1 MVHMLGLDFYNF
13 PHTAKGKRGRLK
25 YEVYFERTEDG
36 MLCLDVPK
44 AEKKKGRRL
53 RLQVK
58 SQFAKILLLDRV
70 TIDTPTP
77 RFTTKPVHPESGKSH
92 ADCFILSLH
101 HK

>member
-44 AEKKKGRRL
+44 AEKKK
-53 RLQVK
+53 
-58 SQFAKILLLDRV
+58 AED
-70 TIDTPTP
+70 
-77 RFTTKPVHPESGKSH
+77 
-92 ADCFILSLH
+92 
-101 HK
+101 